1 VRLAL
6 LAALLAACSDS
17 APAVPDA
24 GPDAPPPCSLIGKY
38 QGYDVGGGQHNAVEF
53 RSDGFYVRTQ
63 YAGGTATGP
72 YSVSG
77 QSVTLTDQI
86 GEPPSLTCPKPA
98 TYTFAFS
105 SDCNMI
111 TFMTASDDCL
121 ARNVVLAGQTL
132 TRE

>member
-1 VRLAL
+1 MRIAL
-6 LAALLAACSDS
+6 VVLLFACGESS
-17 APAVPDA
+17 SAVPDA
-24 GPDAPPPCSLIGKY
+24 AVDAPPSCSLLGKY
-38 QGYDVGGGQHNAVEF
+38 DGRDLGGGQHNAVEF

-72 YSVSG
+72 YALNG
-77 QSVTLTDQI
+77 QSVTLTDQL

-98 TYTFAFS
+98 TYTFVFAT
-105 SDCNMI
+105 DCNTI

-121 ARNVVLAGQTL
+121 ARTVVLDGETL